1 MDSVLSAPRNGADM
15 STPDDREEIPVAFD
29 EETLAGIDRLR
40 REGGYD
46 SRSEVVAAAIDA
58 AGE

>member
-1 MDSVLSAPRNGADM
+1 M
-15 STPDDREEIPVAFD
+15 STPDDHEEIPVAFD

-40 REGGYD
+40 RKGGYD
-46 SRSEVVAAAIDA
+46 SRSEMVAAAIDA